1 MISAGKENRY
11 VKLYSKLSAEKK
23 FRLEEGMFAV
33 EGEKIILDA
42 INENAELCCAL
53 VTEEAAMKYSKAVSF
68 LEEKLKDRVLI
79 ISRETS
85 EKLSDTK
92 TPQGIFA
99 VVKRLDKIFTAD
111 KIKKNGKYLVLNGLQ
126 DPGNVGTILRT
137 ADAVGT
143 DGVFITKGSVDLYNP
158 KTIRSTMGSLFRLE
172 TYDNCDYY
180 ELICTLKSRGIKTF
194 AAVIDKDAQ
203 DIKECGFTGGCAAVI
218 GNEGNGLSERD
229 ASMCDKKITIKMNGN
244 INSLN
249 AAMAS
254 GIILWEMFR

>member
-99 VVKRLDKIFTAD
+99 VVKRLDKIFTGFFE
-111 KIKKNGKYLVLNGLQ
+111 KKGLPSDGRKSNMGIGLSVCAAIIQ
-126 DPGNVGTILRT
+126 AHGGTIEAGNREGGG
-137 ADAVGT
+137 AVFRFFLEREVT
-143 DGVFITKGSVDLYNP
+143 DD
-158 KTIRSTMGSLFRLE
+158 E
-172 TYDNCDYY
+172 
-180 ELICTLKSRGIKTF
+180 
-194 AAVIDKDAQ
+194 Q
-203 DIKECGFTGGCAAVI
+203 Q
-218 GNEGNGLSERD
+218 
-229 ASMCDKKITIKMNGN
+229 
-244 INSLN
+244 
-249 AAMAS
+249 
-254 GIILWEMFR
+254 

>member
-33 EGEKIILDA
+33 EGEKILHDA
-42 INENAELCCAL
+42 INQNAELCCAL

-126 DPGNVGTILRT
+126 DPRQCRNNFKNSRRCRNRRR
-137 ADAVGT
+137 
-143 DGVFITKGSVDLYNP
+143 FYN
-158 KTIRSTMGSLFRLE
+158 KRL
-172 TYDNCDYY
+172 
-180 ELICTLKSRGIKTF
+180 
-194 AAVIDKDAQ
+194 
-203 DIKECGFTGGCAAVI
+203 GGLV
-218 GNEGNGLSERD
+218 
-229 ASMCDKKITIKMNGN
+229 
-244 INSLN
+244 
-249 AAMAS
+249 
-254 GIILWEMFR
+254 